1 MARKDRVYHVFLM
14 GAPAIAAI
22 IRRKEREV
30 VDDFRRAGA
39 TSPSSA
45 KSLADVGLE
54 DTWPV
59 RRLQRRA
66 VIREPEPGVMYL
78 DEEVWQAVRRTRR
91 RVALVLL
98 AILAL
103 LAFGIAIGFITLS

>member
-1 MARKDRVYHVFLM
+1 M
-14 GAPAIAAI
+14 GAPAIAVV

-39 TSPSSA
+39 ISPSTA

-54 DTWPV
+54 DSWPV

-91 RVALVLL
+91 RVAAVLL
-98 AILAL
+98 TILL
-103 LAFGIAIGFITLS
+103 LLGFGVAIGFITLS